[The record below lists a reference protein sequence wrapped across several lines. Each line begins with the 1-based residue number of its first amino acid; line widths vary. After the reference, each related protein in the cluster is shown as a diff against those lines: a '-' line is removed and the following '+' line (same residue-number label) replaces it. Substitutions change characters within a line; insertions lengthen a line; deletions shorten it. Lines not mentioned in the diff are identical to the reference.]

1 MGGGGCIGQRLRLAL
16 AQMRSELEEL
26 RAEQSLSIIHYTVRP
41 GKNVAKFS
49 DNLVKSKYLTS
60 SMLGYFWH
68 STNYK
73 IQMRRLL
80 CFKNMNL
87 ERLNSDCN
95 VKWRVVEVRE

>member
-1 MGGGGCIGQRLRLAL
+1 MGEEEGWVQRANTKSSSCSDE
-16 AQMRSELEEL
+16 MEIEEL

-41 GKNVAKFS
+41 GKSVAKFS
-49 DNLVKSKYLTS
+49 DNLIKSKYLTS

-80 CFKNMNL
+80 CFKNMN
-87 ERLNSDCN
+87 
-95 VKWRVVEVRE
+95 